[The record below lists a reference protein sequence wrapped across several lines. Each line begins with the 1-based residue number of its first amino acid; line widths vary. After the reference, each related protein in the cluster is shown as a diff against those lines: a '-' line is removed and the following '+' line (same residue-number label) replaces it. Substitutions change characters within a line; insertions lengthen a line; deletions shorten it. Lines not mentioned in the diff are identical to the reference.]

1 MSRAL
6 ERSDGNGQPQSAE
19 VAEAVVAG
27 HICLDLIPDLGGAG
41 LEAFQTPG
49 ALVHVGGAVV
59 STGGAV
65 ANSGLALSKLG
76 VRTRLMGKIGD
87 DPFGGMIA
95 SELERQCDGSSGGL
109 IVSPGERSSYSIVVS
124 PRGADRIFLH
134 CPGTNDTFRAADV
147 RLDALAG
154 TRLLHF
160 GYPPLMAAMV
170 ADEGRELERLLAGAK
185 QAGLTV
191 SLDMSRPD
199 PESQAGRLDWRRLL
213 MRVLPH
219 VDLFLPSWEETVF
232 MLEGRMPMEA
242 LPSDRPDGAMLERLA
257 EMSEALL
264 AMGSAVVGIKLGEA
278 GLYVRT
284 SSDEGRLLR
293 LGAAAPADLTTW
305 RGRELWTSCFEVEVK
320 GTTGAGDC
328 TIAGYLCGLLH
339 GLTAERVMTAAVAV
353 GAYSVETLDAASG
366 IEPWEQVEQRIAL
379 GWPRRGGGTGP
390 SGWQA
395 CTEPGVWAGPY
406 DKSYAAPV

>member
-6 ERSDGNGQPQSAE
+6 ERRDFNGQPQSGEA
-19 VAEAVVAG
+19 AEAVVAG

-95 SELERQCDGSSGGL
+95 SELERQCGGSSDGL

-134 CPGTNDTFRAADV
+134 CPGTNDTFRASDV
-147 RLDALAG
+147 RPDALSGA
-154 TRLLHF
+154 RLLHF

-199 PESQAGRLDWRRLL
+199 PESEAGRLDWRRLL
-213 MRVLPH
+213 ARVLPH

-232 MLEGRMPMEA
+232 MLEGRLPTEA
-242 LPSDRPDGAMLERLA
+242 LPSDRPDRAMLERLA
-257 EMSEALL
+257 GMSEALL

-284 SSDEGRLLR
+284 SADEGRLLR
-293 LGAAAPADLTTW
+293 FGAAAPADLPAW
-305 RGRELWTSCFEVEVK
+305 RGRELWTPCFEVEVK

-328 TIAGYLCGLLH
+328 TIAGYLCGLLR
-339 GLTAERVMTAAVAV
+339 GLTPERALTAAVAV

-366 IEPWEQVEQRIAL
+366 IEPWEQVERRIAS
-379 GWPRRGGGTGP
+379 GWPRRGGGAGP

-395 CTEPGVWAGPY
+395 CAEPGVWSGPY
-406 DKSYAAPV
+406 DKSYADPV